1 MEDFSVQSINT
12 LITDIVQ
19 QSKNLE
25 FVSISD
31 SVLSADLQKDL
42 KFRVRRGVHDYRIR
56 NTDWRMYDTLKSMPG
71 IDLNS
76 LRVVHDVI
84 VNHPDV
90 TKRFYDSSRTF
101 GSLIHYGELSTKNF
115 SWSRNFGIA
124 STILRDAFR
133 PIHLDPIKF
142 SSDMDIDEVFSDKS
156 TSSGA
161 IGSGSKDKNWEQ
173 IKHYANVILND
184 IKANVP
190 FSKIW
195 IPAMPFHRSQ
205 LHDLSTGLGFNPN
218 YKEKDR
224 LIWGVDASTVLIEA
238 LFARPLIN
246 YSKDAWFGYA
256 GGKAPDVLRS
266 NIHHAM
272 AAQDYWYSTD
282 YSKFDQTIPNW
293 LIHECFSFVR
303 ECYDPKYKKI
313 IDWIE
318 YNFTNTKL
326 ALPDGR
332 VLEVHKGIPSG
343 SHFTQLIGSMA
354 NALMM
359 LTYLASIEDHRYTD
373 DQIKHNV
380 EYKLSTD
387 APFPKQ
393 RMFVMGDDNLFFYKD
408 KLDIKDISNYVH
420 TVFGVI
426 INTDK
431 TVVGHHNTPKFLSRY
446 WRAVDGEDRNQIDL
460 LLNLVLPERVRSYD
474 GYSPIDILFSLY
486 YTFRYAF
493 HAPYRNMNAWFSDS
507 YRQSGR
513 AITDL
518 ARLPK
523 NELPGSAKVFSRDAL
538 RSMQH
543 YADLLRSGSVA

>member
-1 MEDFSVQSINT
+1 MQSINSMM
-12 LITDIVQ
+12 TDLVHD
-19 QSKNLE
+19 SKNLD

-42 KFRVRRGVHDYRIR
+42 KFRVRKNVHDYRIR
-56 NTDWRMYDTLKSMPG
+56 NTDWNMFDQLKSCPG
-71 IDLNS
+71 VDNQS

-84 VNHPDV
+84 VHHPDV
-90 TKRFYDSSRTF
+90 TKRFYDAGRTF
-101 GSLIHYGELSTKNF
+101 SSLVHYGEFSTKDF
-115 SWSRNFGIA
+115 SWSRNFRIA
-124 STILRDAFR
+124 RAILYDAF
-133 PIHLDPIKF
+133 PVKKLTPIKF
-142 SSDMDIDEVFSDKS
+142 DSQLAIEDVFSDKS

-161 IGSGSKDKNWEQ
+161 IGSGSKDKNWLE
-173 IKHYANVILND
+173 IKYYASRILD
-184 IKANVP
+184 HIYKGVP
-190 FSKIW
+190 YSEIW

-205 LHDLSTGLGFNPN
+205 LHDLSLGTEFNPS

-246 YSKDAWFGYA
+246 RSKYAWFGYA
-256 GGKAPDVLRS
+256 GGKSPAELRS
-266 NIHHAM
+266 NIHQSM
-272 AAQDYWYSTD
+272 IGDYWYSTD
-282 YSKFDQTIPNW
+282 YSKFDQTIPDW
-293 LIHECFSFVR
+293 LIHQCFNYVR
-303 ECYDPKYKKI
+303 ESYDSKYRKI

-318 YNFTNTKL
+318 YNFINTKL

-343 SHFTQLIGSMA
+343 SHFTQFIGSMA

-359 LTYLASIEDHRYTD
+359 LTYLASIESHNLSDL
-373 DQIKHNV
+373 QIRRAV
-380 EYKLSTD
+380 ERKLNTVT
-387 APFPKQ
+387 PFPKQ

-408 KLDIKDISNYVH
+408 KLDIKDVSKYVH

-431 TVVGHHNTPKFLSRY
+431 TVIGHHDSPKFLSRF
-446 WRAVDGEDRNQIDL
+446 WNHEDGEDRNQIDL
-460 LLNLVLPERVRSYD
+460 LLNLVLPERERSYD
-474 GYSPIDILFSLY
+474 GYSAMDIIFSLF

-493 HAPYRNMNAWFSDS
+493 HTDYRRMNAWFSN
-507 YRQSGR
+507 YYKKSGSK
-513 AITDL
+513 ITDL

-538 RSMQH
+538 RDMQW
-543 YADLLRSGSVA
+543 YADHIN